1 MASKFSLFNSLQ
13 FPAYRCLLGSLFLGF
28 MCWNV
33 QTVLVSWL
41 VLETTDSPTML
52 GLIMAI
58 TFAPRILGVISGT
71 ITDRIDKRW
80 LLMVVN
86 SIQTGSSIALGSL
99 ILGGDVQLWHV
110 ALIVLV
116 NGTLNTFSMPT
127 QQAFTVDLV
136 GMRNTT
142 NATSLTNM
150 SMFIAGMI
158 GPSLVGAFV
167 NVIGFGMFFYINA
180 ICFGFATVLVIQI
193 KRYQPSSSPQ
203 PTPLARSIRHDIVEG
218 FRYSWRNRTV
228 FGGIMVFIMT
238 NLFMWPCAVTSIPVF
253 TRDVLRLDAVGLGWL
268 TAANRLGGFTM
279 NAIIASYNPRRK
291 GRLLIVASMIWGGAW
306 LGFAAVPWL
315 PVSIVLLFTLGVTSS
330 LTMTIATVI
339 LLTYARSDV
348 RGRVMGIQTL
358 SIAMMSPGSLIV
370 GVLAETVGVILT
382 ISIVAL
388 MFIVAMVITIWRV
401 SELRRV
407 GDESQS

>member
-1 MASKFSLFNSLQ
+1 MVSKFSLFNSLQ

-33 QTVLVSWL
+33 QNVLVSWL
-41 VLETTDSPTML
+41 VLEVTDSPTML
-52 GLIMAI
+52 GMIMAI

-80 LLMVVN
+80 LLMIVN
-86 SIQTGSSIALGSL
+86 GIQTGSSIALGSL
-99 ILGGDVQLWHV
+99 ILGGDVQIWHV

-158 GPSLVGAFV
+158 GPSLVGVLV
-167 NVIGFGMFFYINA
+167 NVIGFGVFFYINA
-180 ICFGFATVLVIQI
+180 ICYGLATLLVFQI
-193 KRYQPSSSPQ
+193 KRYQPALPPQ
-203 PTPLARSIRHDIVEG
+203 PTQRVRSIRQDIVEG
-218 FRYSWRNRTV
+218 FRYSWHNRAV
-228 FGGIMVFIMT
+228 FGGIMVFVIT
-238 NLFMWPCAVTSIPVF
+238 NLFMWPCALTIVPVF

-268 TAANRLGGFTM
+268 TAANRLGGFLM
-279 NAIIASYNPRRK
+279 NLILASYNPRGK
-291 GRLLIVASMIWGGAW
+291 GRLLLFACVAWGGAW
-306 LGFAAVPWL
+306 LGFAAIPWL
-315 PVSIVLLFTLGVTSS
+315 PISIVLLFTLGVTSS

-339 LLTYARSDV
+339 LLTNARSDV
-348 RGRVMGIQTL
+348 RGRVMGIQTVA
-358 SIAMMSPGSLIV
+358 IATLSPGNLVV
-370 GVLAETVGVILT
+370 GALAETVGVIQT
-382 ISIVAL
+382 ISIEAIL
-388 MFIVAMVITIWRV
+388 FIVAMLITIWRV

-407 GDESQS
+407 IS